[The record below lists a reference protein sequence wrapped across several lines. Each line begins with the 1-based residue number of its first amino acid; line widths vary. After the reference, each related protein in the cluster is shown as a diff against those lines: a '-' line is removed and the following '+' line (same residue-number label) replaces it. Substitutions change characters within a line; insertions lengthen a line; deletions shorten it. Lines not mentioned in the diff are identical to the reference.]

1 MSFLQA
7 FAPHS
12 SNPGSTFSCVRSA
25 LEIWQETQNMA
36 FEISYNARI
45 RKSPFFDCTVEEG
58 VRAFTTYN
66 QMLMPAHYGDPEG
79 EYWRLID
86 GVSMWDVSVER
97 QVQISGP
104 DAAKMVQLLIPRD
117 VSKVKVGRGR
127 YAPISDA
134 QGRLL
139 NDPVLLRLNEYTYW
153 LSLAD
158 SNIWLWARG
167 VAYGLGLDVDITE
180 PDVSPLAIQG
190 PKSFDVTASIFG
202 DWIREL
208 PYFAFKEVEIEG
220 IKAVVARSG
229 WSHQGGLEIYL
240 EGGQNGRKLWNI
252 VKEAGQ
258 PWDIAPGT
266 PHSVERVESALLSYG
281 TDNRTDSNALELG
294 LGRFIDLDM
303 EPDFVGKKALRRVR
317 YEGTMRRRTGLFIE
331 ADRLAPAE
339 EHWPVMVDGVQ
350 AGVCTIA
357 VWSLRLERNIAI
369 ALIDNEFDDGA
380 DFVVQTPDGAR
391 KASETSLPF
400 CKPGR
405 I

>member
-1 MSFLQA
+1 M
-7 FAPHS
+7 
-12 SNPGSTFSCVRSA
+12 G
-25 LEIWQETQNMA
+25 

-58 VRAFTTYN
+58 VKAFTTYN
-66 QMLMPAHYGDPEG
+66 QMLMPANYGDVEG

-104 DAAKMVQLLIPRD
+104 DAAQMVQLLIPRN

-139 NDPVLLRLNEYTYW
+139 NDPVLLRLDQYTYW

-167 VAYGLGLDVDITE
+167 VAYGMGLDVDITE

-202 DWIREL
+202 DWIRDI
-208 PYFAFKEVEIEG
+208 PYFAFREVEVEG
-220 IKAVVARSG
+220 IQVVVARSG
-229 WSHQGGLEIYL
+229 WSHQGGFEIYL
-240 EGGQNGRKLWNI
+240 EGAEHGRKLWNI
-252 VKEAGQ
+252 VKEAGK
-258 PWDIAPGT
+258 PYGIAPGT
-266 PHSVERVESALLSYG
+266 PNSIERVESGLLSYG
-281 TDNRTDSNALELG
+281 TDTRTDSNALELG

-303 EPDFVGKKALRRVR
+303 EPNFVGKKALRRIR
-317 YEGTMRRRTGLFIE
+317 YEGIERRRTGLFIE
-331 ADRLAPAE
+331 GDRLPTAE
-339 EHWPVMVDGVQ
+339 EHWPVTVNGEE
-350 AGVCTIA
+350 AGVSTIA
-357 VWSLRLERNIAI
+357 VWSLRLEHNISI
-369 ALIDNEFDDGA
+369 ALIDNRFGDDV
-380 DFVVQTPDGAR
+380 DFVVHTPEGPR
-391 KASETSLPF
+391 KATEASLPF
-400 CKPGR
+400 CAPGR
-405 I
+405 L

>member
-1 MSFLQA
+1 
-7 FAPHS
+7 
-12 SNPGSTFSCVRSA
+12 
-25 LEIWQETQNMA
+25 MA

-58 VRAFTTYN
+58 VKAFTTYN

-79 EYWRLID
+79 EYWQLID

-117 VSKVKVGRGR
+117 VAKVKVGRGR

-190 PKSFDVTASIFG
+190 PKSFDVTAALFG
-202 DWIREL
+202 DWVRDL
-208 PYFAFKEVEIEG
+208 PYFAFKEVELEG
-220 IKAVVARSG
+220 MPVVVARSG
-229 WSHQGGLEIYL
+229 WSHQGGFEIYL
-240 EGGQNGRKLWNI
+240 EDSSSGGHLWNI
-252 VKEAGQ
+252 VKEAGK
-258 PWDIAPGT
+258 PFGIAPGT
-266 PHSVERVESALLSYG
+266 PSSFERVESALLSYG

-294 LGRFIDLDM
+294 LGKFIDLDM
-303 EPDFVGKKALRRVR
+303 DPDFVGKKALRRVR
-317 YEGTMRRRTGLFIE
+317 YEGIKRRRTGLFIE
-331 ADRLAPAE
+331 GDRLPTAE
-339 EHWPVMVDGVQ
+339 EHWPITVDGQ
-350 AGVCTIA
+350 DAGVGTIA

-369 ALIDNEFDDGA
+369 ALIDNDFPEDA
-380 DFVVQTPDGAR
+380 EFVVQTSDGPRNATE
-391 KASETSLPF
+391 ASLPF

-405 I
+405 L